1 MEERFRQLYNHEVPP
16 PKGAFDR
23 IMSDAKPLRVTAVYA
38 RWFIGM
44 ISAGLVLLTIAINN
58 QQLEPQQ
65 VVTPQ
70 NSNVPSTRA
79 TSQTVEQSNRATSGE
94 PRHLKSEQL
103 AVNQAVEGTI
113 SEPVLSNKLI
123 VKQTAEN
130 PIKHKK
136 PTRAT
141 AIGKLVNT
149 NGLSLALN
157 IPANVSNYAEVNS
170 VLNANESERNT
181 EMASDIQEM
190 AILPIALAV
199 SDSKPLQIINA
210 LEHKLFKQRPLIF
223 SPYFFL
229 GTNLVSDKYNN
240 FDNVVCYR
248 NKDSFRADGSNIA
261 FEVGLS
267 AIKPL
272 NKYLSFQ
279 LSSGLYFDKYTTSY
293 SALHV
298 NATEQIKQ
306 HAEHLIEI
314 IPDHVSEQ
322 QTYNHDMVAFSLR
335 PELQIYPFKTS
346 RFYLRSGLLLQFRI
360 NGAEIMQSN
369 VRNQIELSRSQ
380 HSWSNASTFS
390 NIVLGMG
397 YHLRVSNSFIALEPN
412 IQLPVKSKVNSNE
425 MSIYRYQAGLRIGF

>member
-23 IMSDAKPLRVTAVYA
+23 IMSDAKPVRVTAVYA

-79 TSQTVEQSNRATSGE
+79 TSKSLEQSNRATSGE
-94 PRHLKSEQL
+94 SSRLKSEQL
-103 AVNQAVEGTI
+103 AVNQAVEDTI

-123 VKQTAEN
+123 AKQTAETL
-130 PIKHKK
+130 IKHKK
-136 PTRAT
+136 PTQAK
-141 AIGKLVNT
+141 GKLLNT
-149 NGLSLALN
+149 DGLSLASN
-157 IPANVSNYAEVNS
+157 IAAKVNNYSEVNS

-210 LEHKLFKQRPLIF
+210 LEHKSFKQRPLIF

-314 IPDHVSEQ
+314 ILDHVSEQ
-322 QTYNHDMVAFSLR
+322 QTYNHDMVALSLR

-346 RFYLRSGLLLQFRI
+346 RFYLRSGLLMQFRI
-360 NGAEIMQSN
+360 NGAEIMQSD

-380 HSWSNASTFS
+380 RSWSNASTFS

-412 IQLPVKSKVNSNE
+412 IQLPVNSKVNSNE